1 MNDPPYL
8 EAQLIANKP
17 LALINQILGTD
28 MRIPVVS
35 YDWKQELLNSF
46 KNSDKAYLDNSF
58 DWADVPPEE
67 KFEIEGTEFQQ
78 DLFDSLSVSGSSN
91 SMGNVI

>member
-1 MNDPPYL
+1 
-8 EAQLIANKP
+8 
-17 LALINQILGTD
+17 

-91 SMGNVI
+91 SMGERDLKNAKIVYEGLDGLTPEYARDDRI